1 MDLMISLLDF
11 NFAIFNFAIIY
22 IIHKIF
28 VLIKNQI
35 NYFKDNFFRF
45 FFKKYNRL
53 LKKTIFLRSI

>member
-1 MDLMISLLDF
+1 MDLMISLLD
-11 NFAIFNFAIIY
+11 FNFAIIY

-35 NYFKDNFFRF
+35 NYFKGNFFRF

>member
-1 MDLMISLLDF
+1 MDLMISLLD
-11 NFAIFNFAIIY
+11 FNFAIIY

-53 LKKTIFLRSI
+53 LKKNIFLRSI